1 MSIAMYSHHP
11 ELTLEQFDQIDRRI
25 HEAIGGGEPKGMIY
39 HSVIGADHGL
49 TVYEIWE
56 SEEDFRS
63 FGQLL
68 MPIITEM
75 GLGPGQPVITPV
87 YRLVQEARS

>member
-1 MSIAMYSHHP
+1 MPIAIYSHHR
-11 ELTLEQFDQIDRRI
+11 ELTLEESGQVDRRI
-25 HEAIGGGEPKGMIY
+25 HEVIGGGEREGMIH
-39 HSVIGADHGL
+39 HSVIGADQGL

-68 MPIITEM
+68 MPIITET

>member
-25 HEAIGGGEPKGMIY
+25 HEAIGGEPKGMIH

-68 MPIITEM
+68 MPIITAM

>member
-1 MSIAMYSHHP
+1 
-11 ELTLEQFDQIDRRI
+11 
-25 HEAIGGGEPKGMIY
+25 
-39 HSVIGADHGL
+39 VIGADHGL